1 MNQQKLIHDL
11 DDMVFKETGKHLD
24 SLQLKILKGV
34 LEGKKYQTIADD
46 YNCSNGHVKDKA
58 YELWQILSQALNE
71 DVNKSN
77 FESTIERL
85 GFKNISSSIVGNMG
99 NKVKIENISFC
110 GNSQEK
116 EEIEDQK
123 EHNNNEELE
132 LNFKLKMIPK
142 LMESGFNKE
151 QIASL
156 LEFPVEKIQN
166 IDDQR
171 SKI

>member
-11 DDMVFKETGKHLD
+11 DDMVFRETGKHLD

-34 LEGKKYQTIADD
+34 LEGKKYKTIADD
-46 YNCSNGHVKDKA
+46 YNCSNGQVKDKA

-77 FESTIERL
+77 FEAIAERL
-85 GFKNISSSIVGNMG
+85 YFKNFNYSIVGEKW

-116 EEIEDQK
+116 EEIEDKK
-123 EHNNNEELE
+123 EGNNLDLE
-132 LNFKLKMIPK
+132 LNFKLNMIPK
-142 LMESGFNKE
+142 LIESGLNKE
-151 QIASL
+151 QIASVL
-156 LEFPVEKIQN
+156 DLPVEEIERV
-166 IDDQR
+166 IFE
-171 SKI
+171 

>member
-11 DDMVFKETGKHLD
+11 DDMVFKETGKHFD

-34 LEGKKYQTIADD
+34 LEGKKYKAIADD

-85 GFKNISSSIVGNMG
+85 GLVNVNSPIIK
-99 NKVKIENISFC
+99 NKVKVNKINLC
-110 GNSQEK
+110 GSSTEK
-116 EEIEDQK
+116 EEIEDKK
-123 EHNNNEELE
+123 EDNNNEELE

-142 LMESGFNKE
+142 LIKSGFDKE
-151 QIASL
+151 KIASL
-156 LEFPVEKIQN
+156 LELP
-166 IDDQR
+166 IDEIER
-171 SKI
+171 VIFE